1 MSRPSEFV
9 VVHKAVQVQQGYR
22 PSLANLMRTPI
33 TLSMR
38 RTSKG
43 EAITPN
49 SGRLPVVALAPG
61 SYLAPLAVMRS
72 LHYLGVAVYAPATHD
87 VSLCGLSR
95 YCAGL
100 LQIGENGSPSATN
113 PDATVEQLQDAGR
126 TLGGHAVLMP
136 CSDEWALFVAK
147 YAKQLRGTYRFP
159 RLSHNLAHR
168 LADKHQLQSLATEM
182 AVEIPASVLP
192 VDWADV
198 VRLSGVLD
206 YPVIIKTS
214 TSRDSGNR
222 TAVVSSS
229 DELVAA
235 FELMDD
241 PGNLICQ
248 RLVPGTDSDGWLFN
262 GYFDGQSR
270 CIARFSGRKLRQWPA
285 GRGFTILAEA
295 TRNPEV
301 EQIAIGFLTG
311 VGYCGPVDMD
321 FRRDPADGSY
331 KLLDVNPRLGGV
343 FRLFED
349 RQGLDVARAMYLD
362 LIGEPIEQDAQREGR
377 RFVHEGGFLVATLK
391 SWLAAAS
398 TPAAT
403 IREVRGAEMGT
414 FRWTD
419 PLPFLVH
426 MVTTIRT
433 LGASRLRHYLRSR
446 SRRPRG
452 QKTREETPPA

>member
-1 MSRPSEFV
+1 LSSPS
-9 VVHKAVQVQQGYR
+9 KR
-22 PSLANLMRTPI
+22 
-33 TLSMR
+33 
-38 RTSKG
+38 

-49 SGRLPVVALAPG
+49 SSRPPVVALAPG
-61 SYLAPLAVMRS
+61 GYLAPLAVMRS
-72 LHYLGVAVYAPATHD
+72 LSRFGAAVYAPATRGL
-87 VSLCGLSR
+87 SLWRLSR

-113 PDATVEQLQDAGR
+113 PEATVEQLLDAGR
-126 TLGGHAVLMP
+126 VLGTHPVLMP
-136 CSDEWALFVAK
+136 CSDEWALFVTK
-147 YAKQLRGTYRFP
+147 YAAQLRGTYRFP
-159 RLSHNLAHR
+159 RLSHDLARR
-168 LADKHQLQSLATEM
+168 LGDKHQLQSLAMER
-182 AVEIPASVLP
+182 AVEIPASVRP
-192 VDWADV
+192 TDMADV
-198 VRLSGVLD
+198 ARLAGVLD
-206 YPVIIKTS
+206 YPVIVKTS
-214 TSRDSGNR
+214 KSRDSGNR
-222 TAVVSSS
+222 TAVVTSP

-235 FELMDD
+235 FEHMND

-248 RLVPGTDSDGWLFN
+248 RLVLGNDSDGWLFN

-301 EQIAIGFLTG
+301 ERIAIGFLTG

-349 RQGLDVARAMYLD
+349 RRGLDVARAMYLD
-362 LIGEPIEQDAQREGR
+362 LIGDPVEQDAQREGR

-391 SWLAAAS
+391 SWLAGAS
-398 TPAAT
+398 TPIAT
-403 IREVRGAEMGT
+403 IREVSGAEMGT
-414 FRWTD
+414 FRSTD

-426 MVTTIRT
+426 IATTIRT
-433 LGASRLRHYLRSR
+433 LGASRLRRHLRSR
-446 SRRPRG
+446 SRRAG
-452 QKTREETPPA
+452 DQKAREKTPAE

>member
-1 MSRPSEFV
+1 
-9 VVHKAVQVQQGYR
+9 
-22 PSLANLMRTPI
+22 
-33 TLSMR
+33 
-38 RTSKG
+38 
-43 EAITPN
+43 
-49 SGRLPVVALAPG
+49 
-61 SYLAPLAVMRS
+61 
-72 LHYLGVAVYAPATHD
+72 
-87 VSLCGLSR
+87 
-95 YCAGL
+95 L

-113 PDATVEQLQDAGR
+113 PEATVEQLLDAGR
-126 TLGGHAVLMP
+126 ALGTPAVLMP
-136 CSDEWALFVAK
+136 CSDEWALFVTK
-147 YAKQLRGTYRFP
+147 YAEQLRGAYRFP
-159 RLSHNLAHR
+159 RLSHDLAQR
-168 LADKHQLQSLATEM
+168 LGDKHQLQSLAMER
-182 AVEIPASVLP
+182 AVEIPASVRP
-192 VDWADV
+192 ADMADV
-198 VRLSGVLD
+198 ARLSGVLD

-214 TSRDSGNR
+214 ISRDSGNR
-222 TAVVSSS
+222 SAVATSP

-235 FELMDD
+235 FEHMND

-248 RLVPGTDSDGWLFN
+248 HLVLGNDSDGWLFN

-301 EQIAIGFLTG
+301 ERIAIGFLTS

-349 RQGLDVARAMYLD
+349 RHGLDVARAMYLD
-362 LIGEPIEQDAQREGR
+362 LIGDPVEQDAQREGR

-391 SWLAAAS
+391 SWLAGAS
-398 TPAAT
+398 TPIAT
-403 IREVRGAEMGT
+403 IREVSGAEMGT
-414 FRWTD
+414 FRSTD

-433 LGASRLRHYLRSR
+433 LGASRLRRYLRSR
-446 SRRPRG
+446 SRRPG
-452 QKTREETPPA
+452 DQKAGEETPAA